1 MATSLIQVRVDEKL
15 KKQADELFADLG
27 LDTGTALRIFL
38 KQALKV
44 GGLPFKVLKEKS
56 KGYDL
61 DEAPSVKAIRAE
73 IQKMPKDEAEALRAE
88 VRAQMFGE

>member
-1 MATSLIQVRVDEKL
+1 MATSLIQLRVDEKL

-56 KGYDL
+56 KGYSL
-61 DEAPSVKAIRAE
+61 DESPTIKRLDKEFEKLPKAQQEAIVK
-73 IQKMPKDEAEALRAE
+73 E
-88 VRAQMFGE
+88 VRAEMFGE